1 MPRLKNSKSGAI
13 VSVSD
18 EKAELLGAEW
28 VPVEAKKTPAKKA
41 ASSKT
46 ENTK

>member
-1 MPRLKNSKSGAI
+1 MVRLRNTKTDAV
-13 VSVSD
+13 VSVRD